1 METKKSSSKQW
12 LILGVVFILLLFV
25 FAYVNRMPSVQ
36 ISGPLQTLASAIF
49 GAGGLLFLV
58 IGIIKFVIEKSKK

>member
-12 LILGVVFILLLFV
+12 LLLGAVFIVLLFI
-25 FAYVNRMPSVQ
+25 FAYITRMPSVQ
-36 ISGPLQTLASAIF
+36 ISGPLQTLASAVF

-58 IGIIKFVIEKSKK
+58 IGIIKFISEKVRK